1 MGFLELQRVPGVYS
15 GVAAGMTIQN
25 SCLFSDVITPVYLR
39 WIPQESK
46 LGLARQ
52 YGHFLK

>member
-39 WIPQESK
+39 WIPHESK
-46 LGLARQ
+46 LGWAGQ
-52 YGHFLK
+52 YGHF